1 MIKVGLT
8 GGIGSGKTTVAN
20 YFVALGVPVYFADIE
35 AKKLM
40 NSSVI
45 IKKKLIT
52 EFGEESY
59 ELDKL
64 NRKFLASVIFND
76 KSKLNSINN
85 IVHPVVAKHFDQ
97 WLKKQKADYII
108 QENAILFENS
118 TASKFD
124 YIITVTAPFEEKMKR
139 ILNRDSVSKEEVLSR
154 MNNQWDD
161 VKKISLSD
169 FVIENIE
176 IDNTKKQV
184 LELHKKILKMS
195 NIKDNS

>member
-20 YFVALGVPVYFADIE
+20 FFIELGVPVYFADIE

-40 NSSVI
+40 KSSAI
-45 IKKKLIT
+45 IKKKLVA

-59 ELDKL
+59 ESDEL

-76 KSKLNSINN
+76 KSKLKSINN
-85 IVHPVVAKHFDQ
+85 IVHPVVARHFDQ
-97 WLKKQKADYII
+97 WMKKQKANYII
-108 QENAILFENS
+108 QENAILFENK

-124 YIITVTAPFEEKMKR
+124 YTITVIAPLEEKMKR
-139 ILNRDSVSKEEVLSR
+139 ILKRDSVSKEDVISR

-161 VKKISLSD
+161 AKKISLSD
-169 FVIENIE
+169 FVIENQE
-176 IDNTKKQV
+176 IDKTKKQV

-195 NIKDNS
+195 NI